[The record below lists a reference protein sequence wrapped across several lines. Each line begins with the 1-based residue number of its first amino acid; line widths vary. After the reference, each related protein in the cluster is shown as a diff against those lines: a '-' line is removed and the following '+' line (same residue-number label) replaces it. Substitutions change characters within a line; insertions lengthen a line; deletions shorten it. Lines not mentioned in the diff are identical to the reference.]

1 MINTIR
7 PNIIKLTSSIM
18 LTLLLVTSVLPL
30 TTVQAANHSPIKKS
44 AYYWK
49 NFTLT
54 NFQDRL
60 SKAHD
65 QGISQL
71 YVNIEFFL
79 NPWLDQRKSFAQIS
93 DMTTMARRYG
103 IAIHAMMGNTTWSDP
118 FTDEIIY
125 RAFAFIKKY
134 NAANTTSMIEG
145 YHLNV
150 EFYNK
155 PNYNDARHYNTIN
168 FIKFTDNIAA
178 EVKAYQTI
186 VPQFSLSTTIPHFAD
201 YDRYIPAVE
210 YYGYKATLF
219 EHVARTFHL
228 LPNSNLVIMAYRS
241 HGVGEDTITDIV
253 KNEFDIAKAKFK
265 NLKIVLAV
273 ETIDIG
279 DRNVSFY
286 GNSRRDIDKEL
297 VKVHHALEK
306 VGAYN
311 GIAIHVLDTYV
322 DLRD

>member
-1 MINTIR
+1 MNTTIR
-7 PNIIKLTSSIM
+7 QNMTKLLGLVM
-18 LTLLLVTSVLPL
+18 LISLLVTSVLPI
-30 TTVQAANHSPIKKS
+30 TSVQALNQTPIKKS

-60 SKAHD
+60 AKSRD
-65 QGISQL
+65 QGITVL

-79 NPWLDQRKSFAQIS
+79 NPWLDQRKSFAQLSSMI
-93 DMTTMARRYG
+93 TMAHSYG
-103 IAIHAMMGNTTWSDP
+103 VSIHAMMGNTTWSDP

-125 RAFAFIKKY
+125 RAFNFIKKY
-134 NAANTTSMIEG
+134 NAENTLSLIDG
-145 YHLNV
+145 YHLNI

-155 PNYNDARHYNTIN
+155 HNYNDARVYNTQN
-168 FIKFTDNIAA
+168 FIKFTDNLAS
-178 EVKAYQTI
+178 EVKKYQTV
-186 VPQFSLSTTIPHFAD
+186 VPNFSLSTTIPHFAD
-201 YDRYIPAVE
+201 YDRYIPSVE
-210 YYGYKATLF
+210 YEGVKTTLF
-219 EHVARTFHL
+219 EHIARTFHL

-253 KNEFDIAKAKFK
+253 KSEFDIAKSRFK
-265 NLKIVLAV
+265 NLKIVLAI

-279 DRNVSFY
+279 DSNVSFY

-297 VKVHHALEK
+297 VKVHHHLYN